1 MSAFRFVL
9 LAGVLAFAT
18 ACGSSNSATP
28 SSPTPTPTSTT
39 NTSAGNVTVP
49 QGAQVLGSSAYAPDP
64 ITVPVGTM
72 VTWTNNDSTAHTATS
87 NTGAFNSGTIAPGR
101 SFSFTFQTA
110 GTYPYHCNFHSGM
123 VGSVVVQ

>member
-1 MSAFRFVL
+1 L
-9 LAGVLAFAT
+9 
-18 ACGSSNSATP
+18 
-28 SSPTPTPTSTT
+28 SSPRTCLCDRVTLVGGHAHSHEHHEHGG
-39 NTSAGNVTVP
+39 GNVTIP
-49 QGAQVLGSSAYAPDP
+49 QGAQVLGSSAYAPNP
-64 ITVPVGTM
+64 ITLPVGTM
-72 VTWTNNDSTAHTATS
+72 VTWTNTDSTAHTATS